1 MNING
6 NNIFLG
12 AYAERNQQKMQF
24 NLEPLKISEEK
35 QAEINNQIK
44 EAMKTIGW
52 NQDRS
57 QNVKVSISQEDRDF
71 LCSKAGFEKMKQDA
85 ADLYIK
91 NIATQKNIAA
101 GREEED
107 AFWNNT
113 GNQWLILSEH
123 LYNNDFYT
131 GMSNEEVKE
140 METMLA
146 RITSGMDFL
155 SRTQF
160 TTGIEFGDFYE
171 GTRTFMT
178 SGEAVMELESSTS
191 ALRAFADKYVSEDK
205 REQFEEMI
213 DLYHSHNSEIME
225 GYVNPYESFNKM
237 VHDIH
242 AGKYPNSSV
251 LNEGSNQVVD
261 EYKYTLL
268 LGGISK
274 TLEEKVLFQNELST
288 MFEMIRQS
296 QNVTAD
302 EWEGLKDKYLNYA
315 TDNSQDESFRNYMWN
330 KAEASIKHIQNY
342 WSDLLA

>member
-1 MNING
+1 
-6 NNIFLG
+6 
-12 AYAERNQQKMQF
+12 
-24 NLEPLKISEEK
+24 
-35 QAEINNQIK
+35 
-44 EAMKTIGW
+44 
-52 NQDRS
+52 
-57 QNVKVSISQEDRDF
+57 
-71 LCSKAGFEKMKQDA
+71 
-85 ADLYIK
+85 
-91 NIATQKNIAA
+91 
-101 GREEED
+101 
-107 AFWNNT
+107 
-113 GNQWLILSEH
+113 
-123 LYNNDFYT
+123 
-131 GMSNEEVKE
+131 
-140 METMLA
+140 
-146 RITSGMDFL
+146 
-155 SRTQF
+155 
-160 TTGIEFGDFYE
+160 
-171 GTRTFMT
+171 
-178 SGEAVMELESSTS
+178 
-191 ALRAFADKYVSEDK
+191 
-205 REQFEEMI
+205 MI

-315 TDNSQDESFRNYMWN
+315 TENSQDESFRNYMWN